1 MRSSPAQLRSCLEG
15 SAADLASAMTNLSED
30 DYDYNV
36 SITTA
41 HNATQLATINNAS
54 QGDIIFTGSNNA
66 IELTGTA
73 TVVSQA
79 LAGLDYAG
87 NVILTEGS
95 ATTTEIN
102 TINTATTGTI
112 NGLALT
118 SITGVASAIET
129 SLGYLNTKPQE
140 ATAIVSGTADAQDII
155 DLDALEFIDSVDGTS
170 LTRIDGTAES
180 SCCY

>member
-1 MRSSPAQLRSCLEG
+1 MLTFSPALIILIRIWLILRSRSSAITVLPWR

-118 SITGVASAIET
+118 SITGVASTIET

-140 ATAIVSGTADAQDII
+140 QPQ
-155 DLDALEFIDSVDGTS
+155 
-170 LTRIDGTAES
+170 S
-180 SCCY
+180 SQVQQTPKT